1 MTFRRTLLSASVST
15 LLGASIIL
23 SAPAAS
29 AQGDK
34 TIPIGT
40 VLAMTG
46 SGAYYGK
53 VMSRSEKLA
62 IDQINDSGELKGYK
76 LALHIEDHKSGDAR
90 AANSAMRKLVSIDKT
105 PVVLSSYGGITL
117 AIQPLAAQQDVLLFN
132 GGGTASNL
140 IDKKNL
146 YNTRM
151 VASQLAPLAVK
162 WAVEKLGAKK
172 IATVYYTDSSGVETN
187 EAVKKACKELGCEII
202 DEEPYKLGSTDFSVP
217 LSRVKAAAPD
227 AIILGSWGAD
237 VGHIVKQ
244 AKERDISAK
253 IVGLELLS
261 NELKIAGNTMDG
273 YTAVFDSFDADADNP
288 STQSFVK
295 AFKAAYGEVPDYYDA
310 NYYEIVKD
318 VLAPLI
324 QKTIAAGE
332 DPTKIGA
339 LNSQMEKLIAQNYQF
354 DSVYGGKL
362 QLHKDGSVTK
372 PVGVF
377 QVSNGQAVPIAH
389 IDDGK
394 FVMVKP

>member
-1 MTFRRTLLSASVST
+1 MIFRQTLLSASVGALVGVSIMLST
-15 LLGASIIL
+15 Q
-23 SAPAAS
+23 PAF
-29 AQGDK
+29 AQADK
-34 TIPIGT
+34 TIPVGT

-62 IDQINDSGELKGYK
+62 IDQINSSDALKGYK

-90 AANSAMRKLVSIDKT
+90 AANSAMRKLSSIDKT

-117 AIQPLAAQQDVLLFN
+117 AIQPLAAQQNVLLFN
-132 GGGTASNL
+132 GGGTASTL

-151 VASQLAPLAVK
+151 VASQLAPLAVQ

-187 EAVKKACKELGCEII
+187 EAVKKACEKLGCEVI

-244 AKERDISAK
+244 AKERDISAG

-261 NELKIAGNTMDG
+261 NELQIAGKTMDG
-273 YTAVFDSFDADADNP
+273 YTAIFDSFDPNADNP
-288 STQSFVK
+288 STQAFVEV
-295 AFKAAYGEVPDYYDA
+295 FKKAYGEVPDYYDA
-310 NYYEIVKD
+310 NYYEIIKD

-324 QKTIAAGE
+324 QKTIEAGE
-332 DPTKIGA
+332 DPTKIGV
-339 LNSQMEKLIAQNYQF
+339 LNEQMEKLVEQNYQF

-372 PVGVF
+372 PVGVY
-377 QVSNGQAVPIAH
+377 QVKDGQAVPIAH
-389 IDDGK
+389 VDGDR
-394 FVMVKP
+394 FVMTNQ